1 MPRPMSGQQSQ
12 EMARVASNT
21 QKELAAAT
29 REFSRAINDIRQTV
43 VEEGWFG
50 KSQTGNYGHGLY
62 ESRGFGNAG
71 HSVSPENQP
80 SIHSQTIET
89 YAQPGSI
96 HDTHDINN
104 GMGPTQS
111 LQVSAPAQPSAFDQ
125 ATGGASYHQASYGQE
140 QQHGID
146 QSHGDINR

>member
-1 MPRPMSGQQSQ
+1 MPRPMYGQQSQ
-12 EMARVASNT
+12 EMTQAASNT

-62 ESRGFGNAG
+62 ESKGFGNVG
-71 HSVSPENQP
+71 PSVSPENQP
-80 SIHSQTIET
+80 SIEAQTVET
-89 YAQPGSI
+89 FAQPGSI

-104 GMGPTQS
+104 GLGPTQS
-111 LQVSAPAQPSAFDQ
+111 LHVSAPAQPSAFDQ
-125 ATGGASYHQASYGQE
+125 ATGGASNHQTSHGQDH
-140 QQHGID
+140 QHGID
-146 QSHGDINR
+146 QPHGDINR